1 MLVPRPT
8 YLNKLKKL
16 ANKQIIKVLT
26 GVRRCGKSSLLQM
39 FQQQLLA
46 DGVQPEQIQ
55 AINFE
60 DLAFSKLTDYQE
72 LYRYLNQR
80 LLPDQMNYI
89 FLDEIQNVPN
99 FEKAVDSLFIKDN
112 VDLYITGS
120 NAFMLSGE
128 LATLLSSRY
137 LEITV
142 YPLSFKEFAQAKPDQ
157 SLQESYQQYLLR
169 GGFPFAL
176 QLPDDESYRDYID
189 GVVNTVLV
197 KDVLARKDK
206 SDSTLVRRLAALL
219 TDTAGS
225 LTSPKKI
232 AGTLTSMGEKTTP
245 NTVASYLELLE
256 NAFLF
261 YRCDR
266 FDIGG
271 KKYLS
276 INPKYYPVDISLRRA
291 LLGQKRPNKRSR
303 LETIVYQE
311 LRRRGY
317 EIYVGVMQQTEVD
330 FVAVKDGRREY
341 YQVSLAL
348 DDEQTYQRE
357 VRSLRLI
364 DDNYPKIILTED
376 PGHFDDQGISQVNII
391 DWLMG
396 TPKAE

>member
-8 YLNKLKKL
+8 YLQKLEKL

-26 GVRRCGKSSLLQM
+26 GVRRCGKSRLLQL

-72 LYRYLNQR
+72 LYRYLSQR

-99 FEKAVDSLFIKDN
+99 FEKAVDSLFIKSN

-128 LATLLSSRY
+128 LATLLSGRY
-137 LEITV
+137 IEI
-142 YPLSFKEFAQAKPDQ
+142 PLSFKEFAQAKPDQ

-176 QLPDDESYRDYID
+176 QLPDDESFRDYID

-206 SDSTLVRRLAALL
+206 SDSTLVRRLAAFL

-291 LLGQKRPNKRSR
+291 LVGQKRPNKGSR
-303 LETIVYQE
+303 LEAIVYQE

-330 FVAVKDGRREY
+330 FVVVKDGRREY
-341 YQVSLAL
+341 YQVSLSL

-396 TPKAE
+396 EWIWK